1 MERQPHKERTLVLLK
16 TDTVQRS
23 LVGEVIRRFERAGL
37 KITAMKMVMPT
48 SAQLEE
54 HYNKDDAWYTAKGER
69 TVEDLKA
76 HNLPVE
82 KEAIEYGKDII
93 RSIIRYMT
101 ESPVVAL
108 VLEGGSSIDTVTKLV
123 GSTEPSTADVGTIR
137 GDFTSDSYSLS
148 TVEDRSVKNL
158 IHCSDAPEEAER
170 EIKVWFKEDEVHE
183 YVSAQERIMYESI
196 KDRS

>member
-1 MERQPHKERTLVLLK
+1 MERPPQKERTLVLLK

-48 SAQLEE
+48 EAQLEE
-54 HYNKDDAWYTAKGER
+54 HYNKDNAWYQAKGER

-76 HNLPVE
+76 HSMPVE
-82 KEAIEYGKDII
+82 KEAIEYGRDII
-93 RSIIRYMT
+93 RTIIRYMT
-101 ESPVVAL
+101 EAPVVAL
-108 VLEGGSSIDTVTKLV
+108 VLEGGSSIDAVTKLV

-170 EIKVWFKEDEVHE
+170 EIKVWFKEDEVHD

-196 KDRS
+196 REK